1 MHRSRSLRV
10 ARGLARW
17 VFGALAVLLLLV
29 VAVLGAL
36 QTGWAKSYLRGLIV
50 RQANQYLT
58 ATLEIG
64 SLGGS
69 LVRGIE
75 LSDVRLSREGEP
87 IITIDRVT
95 VSYSIRELVDR
106 GVTIARIQV
115 VRPRVVGERQPDGRW
130 NLAALVRRDARDQER
145 RGPGRPIHIRSI
157 EVVDGD
163 VTLRDQLNL
172 AFAVAP
178 RRYEALNA
186 SLAFDYVPV
195 EWRLDFARASWSG
208 GTSDLTMQALSGII
222 ANGDAGLSFEKLVVQ
237 TPRSAFTVDGRVIRG
252 GAPTLLDLHV
262 NAERFAFQEWAGLV
276 GGLRNLAVE
285 SSFDVTLRGPLS
297 RLATDLNLQSDAG
310 SVVGAFVLDTTVP
323 GSHGTGAVE
332 VGRLNLAR
340 WLNRPDRPSDISGR
354 VAFDLDLQLGRRG
367 GFPRGPYTFEGSH
380 AGFMAYAADNVRAR
394 GRITETEAVIA
405 EATAVAYGADVR
417 IDAGAIGISS
427 PYPYRFRGTTQ
438 QVDLRKLPPAIP
450 VPHVDSLLAFD
461 YDVVGTFSSPY
472 IAGGATFANSQ
483 FLGARVL
490 PGAYGSIDTSARPFH
505 YTGEGP
511 VAGIDLQRFA
521 RDLDIGW
528 LGDPR
533 YAGTVSGRFY
543 VDGWGSDPA
552 TMTLSGGGRLTR
564 ADLFGGLLTEADVSI
579 EIGAGSLVGMY
590 NGSLDGVKPAI
601 AFQDNTFAAS
611 LTGLGKARVSVPE
624 LLLRDVGLAD
634 YTVDAEFSLEGSEVR
649 GIRFDRL
656 AGGAALNNSTLTL
669 NDLVAGGEAISGS
682 ASGTVGL
689 AGAGSVNIT
698 YDLTRADLAVLRQ
711 VTGRDAS
718 GQIAAKGAASGTT
731 DLLRLN
737 GTATV
742 TQFEM
747 AGISALSTSG
757 TYEATIPTAAP
768 AQTTA
773 TVTGEAT
780 FVEFFEQQ
788 LNVASGTVAYDAG
801 RIKLDVGLSQGPSV
815 SGRLAGALT
824 LDTEARTVGVEALT
838 VTYQNAAWRL
848 VPAAEPASIRWDA
861 EGLAITPTTFVDTI
875 NGTQRIGLGGTW
887 RRDGHGRLDVTARG
901 VFLETMTGA
910 IDGPAAYG
918 GVLDLDA
925 HVGGTVARP
934 TVMALVSVTEGRIR
948 RLSYQ
953 KLTGRVDYSDQ
964 YLRLDLR
971 LDQAPGIFLTAVGIV
986 PLALVDE
993 SRPDGPLDVTLT
1005 STSVGLGVIEALTAV
1020 VREVSGTLVL
1030 NVRAIGTARDP
1041 HFTGTVDV
1049 KDAAFLVAAT
1059 GVRYRN
1065 GLAAL
1070 QLAPDRVTVDR
1081 LYLEDT
1087 RGRSLALVGSLGTH
1101 ELRVGELAIDARAR
1115 GLTVLAN
1122 EFGTIEVD
1130 ADLRLRGG
1138 AESPRV
1144 LGTVT
1149 VVNGELDVDSILDR
1163 TLLRPYATEAAAPA
1177 VTAEIDALA
1186 ALNLWERLGLDFE
1199 LRVPGTLRMTG
1210 DDVQV
1215 SPGTPLG
1222 LGSFNLRVL
1231 GDLNFY
1237 KDPAQPLYVNGS
1249 FDSVSGSYAFQG
1261 RRFDLDP
1268 TSSIN
1273 FRGDVLPDVYISV
1286 SRLISGVDARVN
1298 ISGPLNEPE
1307 LRLTSTPPL
1316 DSSDVLSLIVF
1327 NTTTNELNAGQQQEL
1342 AVRAGTLAA
1351 GFLASPLVSA
1361 LERSLGLEILE
1372 IEAPDQP
1379 GGGPRITIGDELAPG
1394 LVARFSR
1401 QFGRDEYDEATI
1413 EYHLSRLLRIRGTF
1427 SDAQTLSVRSPFR
1440 RVERAGIDLLVFFSF

>member
-1 MHRSRSLRV
+1 M

-17 VFGALAVLLLLV
+17 VFGALAAVLLLV
-29 VAVLGAL
+29 VAALAVL
-36 QTGWAKSYLRGLIV
+36 QTAWAKGHLRGLIV

-58 ATLEIG
+58 ATLDIG

-69 LVRGIE
+69 LVRGVE
-75 LSDVRLSREGEP
+75 LGDVRLSREGEP
-87 IITIDRVT
+87 IVAIDRVT
-95 VSYSIRELVDR
+95 VSYSIRELLDG
-106 GVTIARIQV
+106 GVTIARVEVI
-115 VRPRVVGERQPDGRW
+115 RPRVAAERQPDGRW
-130 NLAALVRRDARDQER
+130 NLAALVRRDARDQQR

-157 EVVDGD
+157 EVVDGN
-163 VTLRDQLNL
+163 VTLGDQLNL

-186 SLAFDYVPV
+186 SLSFDYVPV
-195 EWRLDFARASWSG
+195 EWRLDFARASWNG
-208 GTSDLTMQALSGII
+208 GATDLTMEALSGVV
-222 ANGDAGLSFEKLVVQ
+222 ANGDAGLTFEKLVVQ

-252 GAPTLLDLHV
+252 GAPTSLDLHV

-285 SSFDVTLRGPLS
+285 SSFDVRLRGPLS
-297 RLATDLNLQSDAG
+297 RLATDLTLQSDAG

-380 AGFMAYAADNVRAR
+380 AGFMAYAADHVRAR
-394 GRITETEAVIA
+394 GRITGTEAEIA
-405 EATAVAYGADVR
+405 EATAVAYGASIK
-417 IDAGAIGISS
+417 IDGGAIGISS
-427 PYPYRFRGTTQ
+427 PYPYRFRGTAQ
-438 QVDLRKLPPAIP
+438 QVDLRKLPREIP

-472 IAGGATFANSQ
+472 IAGGAAFATSQ

-490 PGAYGSIDTSARPFH
+490 PGAYGSIDTSVQPFH

-511 VAGIDLQRFA
+511 VSGIDLQRFA
-521 RDLDIGW
+521 RELDIGW

-543 VDGWGSDPA
+543 VDGWGADPA
-552 TMTLSGGGRLTR
+552 TMTLSGGGRLAR
-564 ADLFGGLLTEADVSI
+564 ADLFGGTLTEADVSI
-579 EIGAGSLVGMY
+579 EIGDGSLVGMY
-590 NGSLDGVKPAI
+590 NGTLDGVNPAL
-601 AFQDNTFAAS
+601 AFQDETFAAS
-611 LTGLGKARVSVPE
+611 LTGLGKGRVSVPG
-624 LLLRDVGLAD
+624 LLVRDVGFAD
-634 YTVDAEFSLEGSEVR
+634 YTVDAELSLEQSEVR
-649 GIRFDRL
+649 GIAFERL
-656 AGGAALNNSTLTL
+656 AGTAALNNGTLTL
-669 NDLVAGGEAISGS
+669 TNLVAEGEALTGS

-689 AGAGSVNIT
+689 MGAGPVNVT
-698 YDLTRADLAVLRQ
+698 YDLARADLGALRP

-718 GQIAAKGAASGTT
+718 GWIAAKGAAAGTT
-731 DLLRLN
+731 DTLRLN
-737 GTATV
+737 GKAAITRFDMAGVSVLSTTGDYDATV
-742 TQFEM
+742 
-747 AGISALSTSG
+747 
-757 TYEATIPTAAP
+757 PTAAP
-768 AQTTA
+768 ARTTA
-773 TVTGEAT
+773 KVTGDAT
-780 FVEFFEQQ
+780 FVELFEQS
-788 LNVASGTVAYDAG
+788 LNSASGTVAYDGG
-801 RIKLDVGLSQGPSV
+801 RITLDVGLQQAPAVG
-815 SGRLAGALT
+815 GRLAGALT
-824 LDTEARTVGVEALT
+824 LDAEARALGIEALT

-848 VPAAEPASIRWDA
+848 LSATEPAAIRWDA
-861 EGLAITPTTFVDTI
+861 EGLTVAPMTFVDTI

-887 RRDGHGRLDVTARG
+887 RTDGRGRLDVTARN

-910 IDGPAAYG
+910 NDGPSPYG

-925 HVGGTVARP
+925 QVGGTIARP
-934 TVMALVSVTEGRIR
+934 TVTALVSVTEGRIR
-948 RLSYQ
+948 RLSYERVN
-953 KLTGRVDYSDQ
+953 GRVDYSDQ

-971 LDQAPGIFLTAVGIV
+971 LDQAPGVWLTASGIV
-986 PLALVDE
+986 PVALVDE
-993 SRPDGPLDVTLT
+993 TRPDGPLDVTIT
-1005 STSVGLGVIEALTAV
+1005 SSSVGLGVIEALTSV
-1020 VREVSGTLVL
+1020 VREVSGTLML

-1041 HFTGTVDV
+1041 RFTGTVDV
-1049 KDAAFLVAAT
+1049 KDAAFLVAAS

-1065 GLAAL
+1065 GIAAL
-1070 QLAPDRVTVDR
+1070 QLASDRVTVDR
-1081 LYLEDT
+1081 LYLEDA
-1087 RGRSLALVGSLGTH
+1087 RGRSLALAGSLGTR
-1101 ELRVGELAIDARAR
+1101 ELRVGELAIDARTR

-1130 ADLRLRGG
+1130 ADLRLRGR
-1138 AESPRV
+1138 ADSPRV

-1149 VVNGELDVDSILDR
+1149 VVGGELDVDAILDR
-1163 TLLRPYATEAAAPA
+1163 TLLRPYATEAAAP
-1177 VTAEIDALA
+1177 VTSATELDALA
-1186 ALNLWERLGLDFE
+1186 ALNLWERMGLDFE
-1199 LRVPGTLRMTG
+1199 LRVPDTLRMTG

-1215 SPGTPLG
+1215 SSGTPLG

-1231 GDLNFY
+1231 GDLSFY

-1261 RRFDLDP
+1261 RRFDVDP

-1273 FRGDVLPDVYISV
+1273 FRGDLMPEVYVGV
-1286 SRLISGVDARVN
+1286 SRLISGVEARVN
-1298 ISGPLNEPE
+1298 IAGPLTEPE

-1316 DSSDVLSLIVF
+1316 EPSDVLSLIVF
-1327 NTTTNELNAGQQQEL
+1327 NTTTNELSAGQQQEL

-1361 LERSLGLEILE
+1361 LERTLGLEILE

-1379 GGGPRITIGDELAPG
+1379 GAGPRITIGDEVAPG

-1427 SDAQTLSVRSPFR
+1427 SDASTLSVRSPFR